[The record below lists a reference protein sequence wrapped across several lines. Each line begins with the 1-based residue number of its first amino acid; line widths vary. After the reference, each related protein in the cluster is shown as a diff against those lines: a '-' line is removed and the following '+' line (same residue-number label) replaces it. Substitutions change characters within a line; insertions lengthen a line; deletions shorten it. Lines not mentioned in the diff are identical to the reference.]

1 VDTRRFGIA
10 LVVAAAVAGVMLW
23 LAYGGKDKDEHA
35 QEAARPAPTAP
46 ADEQAETRP
55 DGEVAADKPPAVT
68 SAPAEAS
75 PAPASAAVTPGRLMW
90 WERRKGP
97 IEKDNIGSTMPDDVE
112 HPEKNFRFT
121 VETVNEGGAIN
132 TIKLADYFF
141 AVDEKRMF
149 DADPAAY
156 AKAMASAPEDYQG
169 HYCLVRPVSGPEG
182 SFRPLATR
190 RLTIK
195 TIDGKP
201 SGKSWNLAEATWRR
215 VEGAPATAQ
224 AGAESIAYEWKVWRG
239 RAGADGKPVDEQE
252 FLTVTKTYTVRR
264 GDYSIS
270 VALSVEN
277 HSPHRLEISL
287 DQAAITGVTQEDRR
301 SNLRQAAYGKL
312 DPSSQSVDP
321 SLRGAGDLTNEK
333 KKLGKG
339 ERDVVGASFDAQPV
353 LWIGNTNK
361 FFAALLHPVADES
374 NPLKPLPLAANFYIE
389 GATDGQAGKTF
400 VTGVQLTNIALAPAG
415 AAGEG
420 KPARQTVRFDLF
432 AGPKKRSLFGENPLY
447 DRLEYIGTID
457 FKGCFCAWDTLSL
470 GMMWLLEWLSRWPAF
485 GNYGVAIIL
494 LVAAVRLLLHP
505 LTRRSQLSMLK
516 TQKQMAALQPQMQK
530 LREKYKGDRAT
541 LNREMMSL
549 YKQAGTS
556 PMAPMLGCLPML
568 LQMPIWIAMW
578 TAVNASVE
586 LRHAAFLPVW
596 ITDLAAPDML
606 IPFGEPVNVPLLG
619 PTYGLNLLPLLLVVA
634 MYLQTKLNP
643 QMSQATMSPE
653 QQSQQKMMKF
663 MMPVMMLFIF
673 YNQPSGLTMYI
684 STSISVGVVEQYL
697 IRKHARER
705 DAEAAAAETTI
716 RVPGRGPRASRPK
729 KPKGPFWTKR
739 G

>member
-1 VDTRRFGIA
+1 VDVRRFGIA
-10 LVVAAAVAGVMLW
+10 LVVAAAAAGVMLY
-23 LAYGGKDKDEHA
+23 LAYGGKDKD
-35 QEAARPAPTAP
+35 Q
-46 ADEQAETRP
+46 P
-55 DGEVAADKPPAVT
+55 DGETTPAAPAAPTEGQAKTRPESEPVAGEPPAIT
-68 SAPAEAS
+68 SAPAGTSTAAAS
-75 PAPASAAVTPGRLMW
+75 TATAPDLLTW
-90 WERRKGP
+90 WERRKGAV
-97 IEKDNIGSTMPDDVE
+97 EKDNIGSTMPDDAE
-112 HPEKNFRFT
+112 HPEKNFRFK
-121 VETVNEGGAIN
+121 VETVNEGAAIN
-132 TIKLADYFF
+132 TIKLAGYFF
-141 AVDEKRMF
+141 DVDEKRMY
-149 DADPAAY
+149 DADPAEY
-156 AKAMASAPEDYQG
+156 AKAAAAEPEKYEG

-190 RLTIK
+190 RLIVR

-215 VEGAPATAQ
+215 VEGAPATTQ
-224 AGAESIAYEWKVWRG
+224 ADAESIAYEWTVWRG
-239 RAGADGKPVDEQE
+239 PSRADARK
-252 FLTVTKTYTVRR
+252 FLTLTKTYTVRP

-270 VALSVEN
+270 VELSVEN

-287 DQAAITGVTQEDRR
+287 EQTAITGVPQEDRR

-312 DPSSQSVDP
+312 DPSGGSVDP
-321 SLRGAGDLTNEK
+321 SLKGAGELTDDDK
-333 KKLGKG
+333 MLGKG
-339 ERDVVGASFDAQPV
+339 EREVVGVSSDSQPV

-374 NPLKPLPLAANFYIE
+374 DPLKPLPLAANFYIE
-389 GATDGQAGKTF
+389 GATDGQAGKMF
-400 VTGVQLTNIALAPAG
+400 VTGVSITNMSLAPAG
-415 AAGEG
+415 AAEEG
-420 KPARQTVRFDLF
+420 LTDRQTVRFDLF
-432 AGPKKRSLFGENPLY
+432 AGPKKRALFGENPLY

-470 GMMWLLEWLSRWPAF
+470 GMMWLLEWLARWPAF

-494 LVAAVRLLLHP
+494 LVALVRVLLHP

-516 TQKQMAALQPQMQK
+516 TQKHMAALQPQMQK

-541 LNREMMSL
+541 LNREMMNL

-568 LQMPIWIAMW
+568 LQMPVWVAMW
-578 TAVNASVE
+578 TAVNAAVE

-606 IPFGEPVNVPLLG
+606 IPFGGAVNVPLLG

-634 MYLQTKLNP
+634 MYLQTKLSP
-643 QMSQATMSPE
+643 HMSQATMSPE

-663 MMPVMMLFIF
+663 LMPVMMLFIF

-684 STSISVGVVEQYL
+684 SASTSVGLIEQYF

-705 DAEAAAAETTI
+705 EEETAAAETTI
-716 RVPGRGPRASRPK
+716 RVPGRGPRGSRPK